1 MKRKIAIL
9 LSGIMVASA
18 VPMTASAAR
27 LDPDKVLNAS
37 FSKVNEP
44 IDIDAYNAF
53 SGSISNYPDYIN
65 NSTDVRPPS
74 QNLLR
79 KLPASGEELLK
90 ETLASRKSVVKID
103 LTENISG
110 SVLVNPTFRVTLEN
124 GSFDETYL
132 QNYLYTNTNK
142 GKAVS
147 WLDAMYGDDKSG
159 TQATTLEQ
167 IYKNIIATNV
177 DETSGTD
184 ANYVK
189 APENQVWVE
198 AGSVGTT
205 KGTPIEAT
213 FSSTTGS
220 TLLDGLT
227 KVRHA
232 ATELASNTSATY
244 QLSNSSGEI
253 TDTNPSSP
261 TNGQVIAK
269 LEANNPQG
277 FVKLY
282 NHINGTDFIDYAAL
296 SSAIKDEY
304 IAERTQGYKDPSIDL
319 ANIPYTF
326 QRISDKEAIVTVN
339 ATLTDADKK
348 LTFKVPN
355 TTTVDKTSLNNVKIT
370 DGTDNMGTAALGFD
384 VTGLSTMTDVVIE
397 GTNGAGAHTVVE
409 KEITVENPYIALPLG
424 GVVADSEG
432 PVKAKITADYTDKV
446 TAKEFVLNV
455 GSESGTTSLVYNNSD
470 VRTFEDQVELGKVL
484 VKENS
489 RNTLGK
495 DTDYNSTSKN
505 GVKDSLQFDLKLNSG
520 FKFTNKTISPTSN
533 EIDYKNEI
541 KLALEA
547 ASAVSITQLEA
558 EADIKA
564 EYINENHIRITIT
577 PKSGQK
583 GLETFGA
590 NRQYPIGIAV
600 EKLDIKPVSDNIY
613 GDATITVSG
622 DGINTQSTTVAKRE
636 KLGFQLKT
644 LKDPKEIVSGRHYTQ
659 DGRNMTDSDNTTVE
673 IQFSEGVPNTLVES
687 RNLDFTLPEGVKIAD
702 VEVSDYK
709 NLKDIGD
716 NNFEIINNGRTLR
729 LRRIDNTNNQY
740 GSKYSVADKVNK
752 VASFKMKLDL
762 SVEPGFTG
770 DIKLGVTGGG
780 QSDTVETVVAKAINP
795 VEVKTSTTK
804 VNLGYQDYNTADIT
818 ITENRPGMLLAD
830 REVKLELKA
839 PYGVQEVGFSQ
850 AKLEV
855 SGDELSVKDRD
866 FSVSNGVIK
875 FKVDRSSNKNP
886 ATITL
891 KNVKI
896 GSTRSVPYGSYN
908 LSLSG
913 DAIINN
919 YQKGGKDDRGYY
931 TPFIYDKDVS
941 VLDNNYNT
949 NISSSTSNSAADT
962 QRAMNGLRVQDK
974 VDHYE
979 IKDYVNVVTETGTFD
994 KTVKV
999 SVGDKTVLIGD
1010 QAVDMD
1016 VAPYIQ
1022 ASSNSTMVPLRFVS
1036 AALGVDTANVTNP
1049 DDSNKI
1055 AYDVNTKTATIY
1067 YGAGTGQKIIQ
1078 FQAGSNIM
1086 TVDGT
1091 RIPMEYGVKA
1101 EIKDSRMFVPF
1112 RALGQ
1117 ALGVNVTWDADSK
1130 AAIYNAD
1137 NARNANNNNT
1147 TATESTTQTTTAS
1160 TTTESTTKSDS
1171 TTQSTTAS
1179 DSTTTEST
1187 TAKQ

>member
-53 SGSISNYPDYIN
+53 AGSISNYPDYVN
-65 NSTDVRPPS
+65 NSTDIRPPS

-79 KLPASGEELLK
+79 TLPADGETLTK

-142 GKAVS
+142 DKAVS
-147 WLDAMYGDDKSG
+147 WKTATANG
-159 TQATTLEQ
+159 TATTLTD
-167 IYKNIIATNV
+167 IYTNIIKANVAT
-177 DETSGTD
+177 DGSD
-184 ANYVK
+184 ANYVA
-189 APENQVWVE
+189 APATQNWVE
-198 AGSVGTT
+198 ATNSLATQGTKLPTSNVNET
-205 KGTPIEAT
+205 KSLILAAIYSAQNKIKTTGNDTIT
-213 FSSTTGS
+213 LRDGSTTV
-220 TLLDGLT
+220 TL
-227 KVRHA
+227 
-232 ATELASNTSATY
+232 E
-244 QLSNSSGEI
+244 
-253 TDTNPSSP
+253 P
-261 TNGQVIAK
+261 
-269 LEANNPQG
+269 NNPAP
-277 FVKLY
+277 FVQVVNDEAAFL
-282 NHINGTDFIDYAAL
+282 ISDGQAFAGQEFTPFIDYSAL
-296 SSAIKDEY
+296 TNAIKDEY
-304 IAERTQGYKDPSIDL
+304 VKERTQGYVNPSIDL

-339 ATLTDADKK
+339 ATLTDSDKK

-355 TTTVDKTSLNNVKIT
+355 TTTVDKASLGAIRFTNGSGTTNVTFDHAGIT
-370 DGTDNMGTAALGFD
+370 
-384 VTGLSTMTDVVIE
+384 TMKHVVIE
-397 GTNGAGAHTVVE
+397 GNNGAGGHATIE

-455 GSESGTTSLVYNNSD
+455 GSESGSTSLVYNNSD

>member
-79 KLPASGEELLK
+79 TLPADGETLTK

-142 GKAVS
+142 DKAVS
-147 WLDAMYGDDKSG
+147 WKTATANG
-159 TQATTLEQ
+159 TATTLED
-167 IYKNIIATNV
+167 IYKNIIAANV
-177 DETSGTD
+177 DKSNKDEFTQPEATPVWKEAGGIDSLTGTTIPSVDSSSSKLLNGLAKVKEAVSQVTSG
-184 ANYVK
+184 N
-189 APENQVWVE
+189 
-198 AGSVGTT
+198 G
-205 KGTPIEAT
+205 
-213 FSSTTGS
+213 
-220 TLLDGLT
+220 
-227 KVRHA
+227 
-232 ATELASNTSATY
+232 TSAKYDLTFTSNVVTKTSTGESITT
-244 QLSNSSGEI
+244 LSANS
-253 TDTNPSSP
+253 
-261 TNGQVIAK
+261 
-269 LEANNPQG
+269 PQG
-277 FVKLY
+277 FVDLY
-282 NHINGTDFIDYAAL
+282 NHINETSYKDYTAL
-296 SSAIKDEY
+296 SNDIKKEY
-304 IAERTQGYKDPSIDL
+304 IKERTQGYVSPSIDVP
-319 ANIPYTF
+319 NIPYTF

-348 LTFKVPN
+348 LTFKVPE
-355 TTTVDKTSLNNVKIT
+355 TSTIDEASLGNVRIT
-370 DGTDNMGTAALGFD
+370 DGSDNMGTTNLGFD
-384 VTGLSTMTDVVIE
+384 AEGLKTITNVVIE
-397 GTNGAGAHTVVE
+397 GNNGAGSHTVVE

-424 GVVADSEG
+424 GVVADGEG

-1036 AALGVDTANVTNP
+1036 VALGVDTANVTNP

-1101 EIKDSRMFVPF
+1101 EIKDRRMFVPF

>member
-79 KLPASGEELLK
+79 TLPADGETLTK

-142 GKAVS
+142 DKAVS
-147 WLDAMYGDDKSG
+147 WKTATANG
-159 TQATTLEQ
+159 TATSLAD
-167 IYKNIIATNV
+167 IYKNIVTANVAT
-177 DETSGTD
+177 DGSD
-184 ANYVK
+184 ANYVA
-189 APENQVWVE
+189 APAQQNW
-198 AGSVGTT
+198 T
-205 KGTPIEAT
+205 EAT
-213 FSSTTGS
+213 NS
-220 TLLDGLT
+220 
-227 KVRHA
+227 
-232 ATELASNTSATY
+232 LAIQNTSIKQGTSATDSIILSALY
-244 QLSNSSGEI
+244 NVKQLATSTRNNTITSNDGVTQVTLDERNPQPFVDLVKAEIAYLTSAGQPFESLKAEQIPTI
-253 TDTNPSSP
+253 TDYSSLTN
-261 TNGQVIAK
+261 
-269 LEANNPQG
+269 
-277 FVKLY
+277 
-282 NHINGTDFIDYAAL
+282 
-296 SSAIKDEY
+296 AIKDEY
-304 IAERTQGYKDPSIDL
+304 IKERTKGYVNPSINL

-339 ATLTDADKK
+339 ATLTDSDKK
-348 LTFKVPN
+348 LTFEVPD
-355 TTTVDKTSLNNVKIT
+355 TETVDKSSLGAIRFTNSAAGADPANNIK
-370 DGTDNMGTAALGFD
+370 FD
-384 VTGLSTMTDVVIE
+384 HTGLASMTDVVIE
-397 GTNGAGAHTVVE
+397 GNNGAGGHTTT
-409 KEITVENPYIALPLG
+409 KKTITVEDPYIALPLG

-446 TAKEFVLNV
+446 TSKEFTLNV
-455 GSESGTTSLVYNNSD
+455 GSESGSTSLVYNGSD

-495 DTDYNSTSKN
+495 DTDYNGTSKN

-520 FKFTNKTISPTSN
+520 FKFTNKTETTTTN
-533 EIDYKNEI
+533 TIDYKNEI

-583 GLETFGA
+583 GLETFGD

-673 IQFSEGVPNTLVES
+673 IEFSEGVPNTLVES

-839 PYGVQEVGFSQ
+839 PYGVHEVGFSQ

-866 FSVSNGVIK
+866 FSVNNGVIK

-891 KNVKI
+891 KDVKI

>member
-53 SGSISNYPDYIN
+53 AGSISNYPDYIN

-79 KLPASGEELLK
+79 TLPADGETLTK

-142 GKAVS
+142 DKAVS
-147 WLDAMYGDDKSG
+147 WKTATANG
-159 TQATTLEQ
+159 TATTLTD
-167 IYKNIIATNV
+167 IYTNIIKANVAT
-177 DETSGTD
+177 DGTD
-184 ANYVK
+184 PNYIQ
-189 APENQVWVE
+189 APTTQNWVE
-198 AGSVGTT
+198 ATSSSTVVGTT
-205 KGTPIEAT
+205 IPAVGSGTTSPILEGLAKVKAAADEINADNT
-213 FSSTTGS
+213 THTSTTY
-220 TLLDGLT
+220 
-227 KVRHA
+227 KVKVDSVA
-232 ATELASNTSATY
+232 GT
-244 QLSNSSGEI
+244 I
-253 TDTNPSSP
+253 TDTEKN
-261 TNGQVIAK
+261 TVISTKYA
-269 LEANNPQG
+269 ANNPQG
-277 FVKLY
+277 FVDLY
-282 NHINGTDFIDYAAL
+282 NHINGTTYRDYAAL

-304 IAERTQGYKDPSIDL
+304 IAERTQGYVSPSIDL

-339 ATLTDADKK
+339 ATLTDSDKK
-348 LTFKVPN
+348 LTFKVPD
-355 TTTVDKTSLNNVKIT
+355 TTTIDKASLNNVRLT
-370 DGTDNMGTAALGFD
+370 NGTNSLGEVRLGFD
-384 VTGLSTMTDVVIE
+384 VAGLKDISNVVIE

-533 EIDYKNEI
+533 EINYKDEI

-1036 AALGVDTANVTNP
+1036 VALGVDTANVTNP

-1101 EIKDSRMFVPF
+1101 EIKDRRMFVPF